1 MNYKNII
8 NSIVAFCGTWIT
20 YLIGGWDSVLKIL
33 AVLIAIDYITG
44 LMKAGLNKDLAS
56 EIGYK
61 GLLKKA
67 AIFIVVIL
75 AHQLDLII
83 PQSNPL
89 FRTMVCYFYIAN
101 EGISIT
107 ENIAL
112 LGVPLPGGLVEA
124 LRKLKNDNDKAEN
137 TTT

>member
-1 MNYKNII
+1 MNYKNIL
-8 NSIVAFCGTWIT
+8 NSGIALCGTWVT

-33 AVLIAIDYITG
+33 AVLIVVDYISG
-44 LMKAGLNKDLAS
+44 LMKAALNKDLAS
-56 EIGYK
+56 DIGYK

-75 AHQLDLII
+75 AHQLDLTI
-83 PQSNPL
+83 PQENPL

-112 LGVPLPGGLVEA
+112 LGVPLPGGLVDA
-124 LRKLKNDNDKAEN
+124 LKKLKSDNGSTEN